1 MTLQDVL
8 HLFVDFIDGNTGHA
22 HPELRDAVDSLD
34 VDGAPV
40 PSPDPAPP
48 AEPSEPDTP
57 NAAFGSETVPEVAD
71 PAPEVVDA
79 PENMGG

>member
-8 HLFVDFIDGNTGHA
+8 HLIVDFIDGNTGHA
-22 HPELRDAVDSLD
+22 HPELRAAVDNLE
-34 VDGAPV
+34 VGGAPV

-57 NAAFGSETVPEVAD
+57 NAAFGSETEPEAS
-71 PAPEVVDA
+71 APES
-79 PENMGG
+79 MGG